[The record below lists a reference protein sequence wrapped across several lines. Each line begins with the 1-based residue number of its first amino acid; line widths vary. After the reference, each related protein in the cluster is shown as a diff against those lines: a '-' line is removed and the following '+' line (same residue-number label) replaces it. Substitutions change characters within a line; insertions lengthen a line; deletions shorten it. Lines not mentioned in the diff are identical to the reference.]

1 MIGVGD
7 RSGIPK
13 YLIEGVLMGK
23 QFSEVGWVR
32 IGANIRPFV
41 SFQELKRGR
50 VIRVTFRGGDRV
62 KVPRSDVR
70 SWPAGVQVQATLF
83 KEV

>member
-1 MIGVGD
+1 
-7 RSGIPK
+7 
-13 YLIEGVLMGK
+13 MGL
-23 QFSEVGWVR
+23 QSHEVGWVR
-32 IGANIRPFV
+32 VGANLRPFV

-70 SWPAGVQVQATLF
+70 SWPAGVQVQKTLF
-83 KEV
+83 KGV